1 MAEATLNYQ
10 TIRTTHA
17 AREADDLRVENRKK
31 NLIILVLQ
39 WLAEEGYVESARQL
53 EHETNLDVN
62 KYDVCDNIDLDT
74 ILQEYESYF
83 FIKFNKYPKLTKR
96 NGPAAPFASK
106 ISSKL
111 TSTQPSARRSN
122 VPSLPRV
129 TNNGTDATVTT
140 TTTTTS
146 AGQIVRPP
154 SAGDALRK
162 LSFTRKLNR
171 SNSEKINAHLSPSS
185 GLQQTSSQQLG
196 NTNGNHSTNSLE
208 EMSLSFMKVSSVK
221 TVTSSNEQQQQ
232 QQQQQQQNGNKKKFP
247 NTIIDCRAILN
258 DALRVPVEDNVDPAD
273 RLLKPLGGFVG
284 YNSEWRELAEVV
296 SRVQEEKI
304 YKEKKKI
311 FIWKREQNRR
321 FLCMFLVS
329 HHHSSYQVR
338 HIER

>member
-10 TIRTTHA
+10 TIRTSHA

-53 EHETNLDVN
+53 EHETNLDVS

-83 FIKFNKYPKLTKR
+83 FIKFNKYPKLTKK
-96 NGPAAPFASK
+96 NGPTAPFASK
-106 ISSKL
+106 ISTKL
-111 TSTQPSARRSN
+111 TSAQPSARRSN

-129 TNNGTDATVTT
+129 TNNGTDAT
-140 TTTTTS
+140 TTTTS
-146 AGQIVRPP
+146 VGQSTRPP

-162 LSFTRKLNR
+162 ITFTRKLNR

-196 NTNGNHSTNSLE
+196 NTNNNHSTNSLE

-221 TVTSSNEQQQQ
+221 TTTSSNEQQQQ

-258 DALRVPVEDNVDPAD
+258 ETLRVPIEENVDPAD
-273 RLLKPLGGFVG
+273 RLLKPLGGFIG

-296 SRVQEEKI
+296 SRVNTE
-304 YKEKKKI
+304 
-311 FIWKREQNRR
+311 
-321 FLCMFLVS
+321 
-329 HHHSSYQVR
+329 
-338 HIER
+338 

>member
-10 TIRTTHA
+10 TIRTSHA

-53 EHETNLDVN
+53 EHETNLDVS

-83 FIKFNKYPKLTKR
+83 FIKFNKYPKLTKK
-96 NGPAAPFASK
+96 NGPTAPFTSK
-106 ISSKL
+106 IFSKL
-111 TSTQPSARRSN
+111 ASAQPSARRSN

-129 TNNGTDATVTT
+129 TNNGTDGTT
-140 TTTTTS
+140 TATS
-146 AGQIVRPP
+146 TGQGARPP

-162 LSFTRKLNR
+162 ISFTRKLNR

-185 GLQQTSSQQLG
+185 SLQQASSQQLG
-196 NTNGNHSTNSLE
+196 NTNNNHSNNSLE

-221 TVTSSNEQQQQ
+221 TTTSSNE
-232 QQQQQQQNGNKKKFP
+232 QQQQQQNGNKKK
-247 NTIIDCRAILN
+247 
-258 DALRVPVEDNVDPAD
+258 D
-273 RLLKPLGGFVG
+273 RLLKPLGGFIG

-296 SRVQEEKI
+296 SR
-304 YKEKKKI
+304 
-311 FIWKREQNRR
+311 F
-321 FLCMFLVS
+321 
-329 HHHSSYQVR
+329 
-338 HIER
+338 

>member
-53 EHETNLDVN
+53 EHETNLDVT

-83 FIKFNKYPKLTKR
+83 YIKFNKYPKLTKK
-96 NGPAAPFASK
+96 NVSTGPFSSK
-106 ISSKL
+106 ISAKL
-111 TSTQPSARRSN
+111 ASTQASARRSN
-122 VPSLPRV
+122 IPSLPRV
-129 TNNGTDATVTT
+129 ANNGNDTT
-140 TTTTTS
+140 TNTAATTAATS
-146 AGQIVRPP
+146 STSQFTRPP

-162 LSFTRKLNR
+162 IAFTRKLNR
-171 SNSEKINAHLSPSS
+171 SNSEKINAHLTTSS
-185 GLQQTSSQQLG
+185 SLQTSTQQLG
-196 NTNGNHSTNSLE
+196 NNNQNHSTNSLE

-221 TVTSSNEQQQQ
+221 TTTSTTEQQQ

-247 NTIIDCRAILN
+247 NTIIDCRAIIN
-258 DALRVPVEDNVDPAD
+258 DALRVPVEDNADPTD
-273 RLLKPLGGFVG
+273 RLLKPLGGFTG

-296 SRVQEEKI
+296 SRYDYKHET
-304 YKEKKKI
+304 KEK
-311 FIWKREQNRR
+311 
-321 FLCMFLVS
+321 
-329 HHHSSYQVR
+329 
-338 HIER
+338 